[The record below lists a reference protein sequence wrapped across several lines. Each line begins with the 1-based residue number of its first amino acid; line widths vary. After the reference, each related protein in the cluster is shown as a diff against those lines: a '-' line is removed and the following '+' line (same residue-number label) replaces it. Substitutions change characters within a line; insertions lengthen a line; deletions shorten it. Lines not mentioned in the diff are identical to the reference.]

1 MTTAY
6 VIQLDI
12 TRDLDLEED
21 DKLLINNMMQ
31 NLKGQFKKSRT
42 IPFLF
47 PAGTDDIV
55 VELNNTR

>member
-31 NLKGQFKKSRT
+31 NLKGHFKKSRT

-47 PAGTDDIV
+47 PAG
-55 VELNNTR
+55 NG